1 MKNEYSKE
9 ELRQLISD
17 AAIGDRESMNEL
29 IKHYSSRMYF
39 TARLYLKD
47 KKRAQSV
54 TENALRNAF
63 RKLEEALQE
72 DNFDLWLSRIVQAEA
87 LYRIMPITEETISGT
102 GYSNSDEVVD
112 PYIEVPEE
120 DECKKR
126 IYKIMDQLTDAERA
140 VTTLHFYDHM
150 SLRDVANT
158 LNISTGNVMGFLR
171 SAKRK
176 MNMVEDESIGTY
188 VAMMD
193 KMNPDKSKTDSLP
206 LEDVVPEEDIEP
218 VTEVPEDNDTFLD
231 DLKGMVPVDERT
243 TRVPLETL
251 QYETT
256 RVPEP
261 DIIQYEEREEIEEQQ
276 DEEKDYPILNII
288 LIALIIIGIIVAVF
302 LVRQIMNPSSASR
315 EIPQE
320 TAEPTPEPT
329 PTPTP
334 TPEVVEE
341 TPEPTEEPNPI
352 IGHARV
358 ITAEL
363 RVRSGPGTSYNQV
376 TTVRSGEEFDVYEI
390 AEGGGYTWYRI
401 SEDQQW
407 IANNGGM
414 VQYTE
419 NE

>member
-17 AAIGDRESMNEL
+17 AAIGDRVSMNEL

-176 MNMVEDESIGTY
+176 MNMAEGESIGTY

-206 LEDVVPEEDIEP
+206 LEDVVLEEDIEP

-251 QYETT
+251 QYET
-256 RVPEP
+256 VKNEEP
-261 DIIQYEEREEIEEQQ
+261 KIIQYEEREEIEEQ

-288 LIALIIIGIIVAVF
+288 LIALIIVGIIVAVF
-302 LVRQIMNPSSASR
+302 LVRQIMNPSSPSK

-320 TAEPTPEPT
+320 TAEPTPE
-329 PTPTP
+329 PTP

-376 TTVRSGEEFDVYEI
+376 TTVRSGEEFDVYEVT
-390 AEGGGYTWYRI
+390 EGGGYTWYRI

>member
-1 MKNEYSKE
+1 MENEFSKE

-17 AAIGDRESMNEL
+17 AAIGDRESMNTL

-63 RKLEEALQE
+63 RKLEEALKE
-72 DNFDLWLSRIVQAEA
+72 DNFELWLSRIVQAEA

-102 GYSNSDEVVD
+102 GYSNSDEIVD

-150 SLRDVANT
+150 SLRDVSNT

-176 MNMVEDESIGTY
+176 MNMVEDESVGTY

-206 LEDVVPEEDIEP
+206 LEDVVLEEEIE
-218 VTEVPEDNDTFLD
+218 TEPNLPQENENFLD

-251 QYETT
+251 QYET
-256 RVPEP
+256 VKDEEP
-261 DIIQYEEREEIEEQQ
+261 AIIQYEEREEIEEEE
-276 DEEKDYPILNII
+276 EEKDYPILNII
-288 LIALIIIGIIVAVF
+288 LIALIIVGIIVAVF
-302 LVRQIMNPSSASR
+302 LAKQIFYPSSASK
-315 EIPQE
+315 EVPQE

-363 RVRSGPGTSYNQV
+363 RVRTGPGTSYDQV
-376 TTVRSGEEFDVYEI
+376 TTVKAGEEFDVLEV
-390 AEGGGYTWYRI
+390 AENGGYTWYRI
-401 SEDQQW
+401 DENQW

-414 VQYTE
+414 VEYTE

>member
-1 MKNEYSKE
+1 MENEFSKE

-17 AAIGDRESMNEL
+17 AAIGDRESMNTL

-63 RKLEEALQE
+63 RKLEEALKE
-72 DNFDLWLSRIVQAEA
+72 DNFELWLSRIVQAEA

-150 SLRDVANT
+150 SLRDVSNT

-176 MNMVEDESIGTY
+176 MNMVEDESVGTY

-206 LEDVVPEEDIEP
+206 LEDVVLEEEIE
-218 VTEVPEDNDTFLD
+218 TEPNLPQENENFLD

-251 QYETT
+251 QYET
-256 RVPEP
+256 VKDEEP
-261 DIIQYEEREEIEEQQ
+261 AIIQYEEREEIEEEE
-276 DEEKDYPILNII
+276 EEKDYPILNII
-288 LIALIIIGIIVAVF
+288 LIALIIVGIIVAVF
-302 LVRQIMNPSSASR
+302 LAKQIFYPSSASK
-315 EIPQE
+315 EVPQE

-363 RVRSGPGTSYNQV
+363 RVRTGPGTSYDQV
-376 TTVRSGEEFDVYEI
+376 TTVRAGEEFDVLEV
-390 AEGGGYTWYRI
+390 AENGGYTWYRI
-401 SEDQQW
+401 DENQW

-414 VQYTE
+414 VEYTE

>member
-1 MKNEYSKE
+1 MENEFSKE

-17 AAIGDRESMNEL
+17 AAIVDRESMNTL

-63 RKLEEALQE
+63 RKLEEALKE
-72 DNFDLWLSRIVQAEA
+72 DNFELWLSRIVQAEA

-102 GYSNSDEVVD
+102 GYSNSDEIVD

-150 SLRDVANT
+150 SLRDVSNT

-176 MNMVEDESIGTY
+176 MNMVEDESVGTY

-206 LEDVVPEEDIEP
+206 LEDVVLEEEIE
-218 VTEVPEDNDTFLD
+218 TEPNLPQENENFLD

-251 QYETT
+251 QYET
-256 RVPEP
+256 VKDEEP
-261 DIIQYEEREEIEEQQ
+261 AIIQYEEREEIEEEE
-276 DEEKDYPILNII
+276 EEKDYPILNII
-288 LIALIIIGIIVAVF
+288 LIALIIVGIIVAVF
-302 LVRQIMNPSSASR
+302 LAKQIFYPSSASK
-315 EIPQE
+315 EVPQE

-363 RVRSGPGTSYNQV
+363 RVRTGPGTSYDQV
-376 TTVRSGEEFDVYEI
+376 TTVRAGEEFDVLEV
-390 AEGGGYTWYRI
+390 AENGGYTWYRI
-401 SEDQQW
+401 DENQW

-414 VQYTE
+414 VEYTE